1 MKDNQGFEYSIVIPC
16 FNEENYIEKSIKSL
30 KKQDFEGK
38 YEIIVVDNNSTD
50 NTAVIASNL
59 GARVIK
65 ETTPG
70 VCFARQKGTMEA
82 KGNIIISTD
91 ADTVFK
97 DNWLSKIDQ
106 NFSKDEDLIAV
117 CGPCRY
123 IDGPWWGKVYTHFL
137 FGYDFIY
144 SKIAGHPFY
153 ITATNIAFKK
163 KYFEGYDLS
172 TMQGGDELYLLH
184 SLRKHGK
191 IKFLFS
197 NTTLTS
203 GRRLTKGLF
212 YNLFVT
218 FFYYYLGAY
227 YLNKIFKK
235 QIIGSAP
242 AFRNTV
248 RGNRIS
254 LSFPIILLMGLILA
268 STSYRPV
275 RHFISDNVSDTRNHI
290 LSIFKSMK

>member
-1 MKDNQGFEYSIVIPC
+1 MKANKGFRYSIVIPC
-16 FNEENYIEKSIKSL
+16 FNEENYIEKSINSL
-30 KKQDFEGK
+30 KNQDFSGDF
-38 YEIIVVDNNSTD
+38 EIIVVDNNSTD
-50 NTAVIASNL
+50 NTANVAAKL

-65 ETTPG
+65 EANPG
-70 VCFARQKGTMEA
+70 VCFAREKGTNEA
-82 KGNIIISTD
+82 NGEIIISTD

-97 DNWLSKIDQ
+97 KNWLSKIDQ
-106 NFSKDEDLIAV
+106 NFTKNNDLIAV

-123 IDGPWWGKVYTHFL
+123 MDGPWWGKVYTHFL
-137 FGYDFIY
+137 FGYDYVY

-153 ITATNIAFKK
+153 VTATNIAFKK
-163 KYFEGYDLS
+163 EHFEGYDLS

-191 IKFLFS
+191 IKFLIS

-242 AFRNTV
+242 AFRDTV

-254 LSFPIILLMGLILA
+254 LSFPVILLVVLILA

-275 RHFISDNVSDTRNHI
+275 RHFISDNITDTRNHI
-290 LSIFKSMK
+290 LSMFKAIK